1 MRNIPRVAAIAC
13 AVLEDEVRHLA
24 ATRPHVRHLEVLP
37 QGLHNEPVKLQRA
50 LQAAVERAEADA
62 AVDAIVLVYGL
73 CSRGVENLRHPRVP
87 LVIARAHDCVT
98 LFLGDKERYADYLR
112 RHPGT
117 YWYTPGWIKSAT
129 PPGPDREARLRAEYT
144 AKFDAEEVEFLMEM
158 ERHWEANY
166 SRAAYVGLGVNE
178 TARDVAYTRQ
188 CADCLGWS
196 FEQLAGDPALLT
208 ALLDGDWDAARFL
221 VVPPHHSIRLTA
233 DDTIIRAEPDA
244 PTADA
249 DAPAP

>member
-1 MRNIPRVAAIAC
+1 MRASPSIAVIAC
-13 AVLEDEVRHLA
+13 AVLEDEVKHLA
-24 ATRPHVRHLEVLP
+24 RTRPHVRSIDVLP
-37 QGLHNEPVKLQRA
+37 QGLHNEPVKLQRE
-50 LQAAVERAEADA
+50 LQAAVDRAEAAA

-129 PPGPDREARLRAEYT
+129 PPGPDREARLRAEYA
-144 AKFDAEEVEFLMEM
+144 AKFDADEVEFLMEM
-158 ERHWEANY
+158 EQHWVANY
-166 SRAAYVGLGVNE
+166 SRATYVGLGVNE
-178 TARDVAYTRQ
+178 TARDVAYTQ
-188 CADCLGWS
+188 HCAGCLGWA
-196 FEQLAGDPALLT
+196 FDHVQGDPALLE
-208 ALLDGDWDAARFL
+208 ALLDGGWDERRFL

-233 DDTIIRAEPDA
+233 DDTIIRAEPDSV
-244 PTADA
+244 PADGRA
-249 DAPAP
+249 AAS